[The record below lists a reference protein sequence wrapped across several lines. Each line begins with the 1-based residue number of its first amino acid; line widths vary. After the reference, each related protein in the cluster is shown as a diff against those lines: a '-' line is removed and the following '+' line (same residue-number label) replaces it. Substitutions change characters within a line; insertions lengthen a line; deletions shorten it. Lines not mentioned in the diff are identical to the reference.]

1 MNAVGHESMTRG
13 IKRLCPGEPLA
24 NPRNNPRSPV
34 NADHVFR
41 IGADQLFP
49 GPRPAQAAIT
59 WRVVRYSDR
68 AGARRAMHVPVLS
81 RDVASPRI
89 RKRLHRTRRAR
100 IRSHHGA
107 RSGDRRR
114 CRRAAKASTRAG
126 HGRRREVAM
135 WMNP

>member
-1 MNAVGHESMTRG
+1 MNAVAHESMTRG

-41 IGADQLFP
+41 TGADQLFP
-49 GPRPAQAAIT
+49 GPRLEQAAIT

-68 AGARRAMHVPVLS
+68 AGARRAMHVPVLN
-81 RDVASPRI
+81 RDVALPRV
-89 RKRLHRTRRAR
+89 RTRLHRTRRANR
-100 IRSHHGA
+100 FASWRAGRRPPSML
-107 RSGDRRR
+107 SGRQGID
-114 CRRAAKASTRAG
+114 TRG